1 MQIKDE
7 EINLRITP
15 KTIIEVEKMYE
26 DFDILGLFRNAG
38 TKEPRL
44 TDYYMVIY
52 AGYVGAKYVDE
63 GKKIETTFEE
73 FLNLIED
80 ISFEDISRIGVN
92 LLLTRK
98 N

>member
-15 KTIIEVEKMYE
+15 KTVIEIERMFE
-26 DFDILGLFRNAG
+26 DFDILEMFRNAG

-44 TDYYMVIY
+44 TDYYKVIY
-52 AGYVGAKYVDE
+52 AGYIGAKYVDKGE
-63 GKKIETTFEE
+63 KIETSYED
-73 FLNLIED
+73 FLTLIED
-80 ISFEDISRIGVN
+80 LSFQEIADIGVN
-92 LLLTRK
+92 LLLKRK